1 MGKITG
7 FMDYKRKDCKRE
19 DSLSRLKHWNEF
31 DTPLKEEERK
41 EQAARC
47 MDCGVPFCSSGIQLN
62 GMYTGCP
69 LHNLIPEWNH
79 LIYLGRYE
87 LAAKRLLKTSNFPE
101 FTSRVCPGLC
111 EQGCT
116 CGLNGRAVSV
126 KANEKFIIEKA
137 FAEGLIKANPP
148 KIRTGKKV
156 AVVGSGPAGLAA
168 ADILNKL
175 GHNVVVYETRTA
187 NQTLSLTQRA
197 NIANQ
202 TNAKYL
208 VSIHHNAGGGD
219 RGEVIHSITN
229 SGKPLATH
237 IANELKNIGQSTN
250 KVYSRKSE
258 TTNKDYYAMIK
269 NPKAISVIVEVCFID
284 NAIDRQIA
292 DTKEERERNGVAIA
306 HGILKELGISIKA
319 TSATTNNETLWA
331 VCVGAYKDKNT
342 ANNLVEELKK
352 KGYTSTYLIPR

>member
-1 MGKITG
+1 MASVIL
-7 FMDYKRKDCKRE
+7 DYGHGGT
-19 DSLSRLKHWNEF
+19 DSGACSGNY
-31 DTPLKEEERK
+31 KE
-41 EQAARC
+41 
-47 MDCGVPFCSSGIQLN
+47 S
-62 GMYTGCP
+62 
-69 LHNLIPEWNH
+69 EWN
-79 LIYLGRYE
+79 LD
-87 LAAKRLLKTSNFPE
+87 
-101 FTSRVCPGLC
+101 
-111 EQGCT
+111 
-116 CGLNGRAVSV
+116 
-126 KANEKFIIEKA
+126 
-137 FAEGLIKANPP
+137 
-148 KIRTGKKV
+148 TGKACKKE
-156 AVVGSGPAGLAA
+156 LER
-168 ADILNKL
+168 
-175 GHNVVVYETRTA
+175 HNVVVYETRTA
-187 NQTLSLTQRA
+187 NQTLSLTQRS

-284 NAIDRQIA
+284 NVEDRKIA

-306 HGILKELGISIKA
+306 HGILKELGISIKSTA
-319 TSATTNNETLWA
+319 THSTSTTNNGTLWA
-331 VCVGAYKDKNT
+331 VCVGAYKDKNK

-352 KGYTSTYLIPR
+352 KGYTSSYLIPR